1 MILHG
6 IYDHGKIKIIEKDI
20 PQIKT
25 EIEIIF
31 KEPKKSW
38 QRKVKRIKIKGE
50 PASITLIKDRYE

>member
-31 KEPKKSW
+31 KETEKSW
-38 QRKVKRIKIKGE
+38 QRKVKRVKINGE
-50 PASITLIKDRYE
+50 PASVTLIKDRYE